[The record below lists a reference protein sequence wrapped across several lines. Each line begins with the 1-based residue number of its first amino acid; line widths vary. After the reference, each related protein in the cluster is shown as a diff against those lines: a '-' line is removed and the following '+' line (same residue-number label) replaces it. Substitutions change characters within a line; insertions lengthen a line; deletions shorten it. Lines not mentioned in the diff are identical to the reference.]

1 MLSSLLLH
9 LLFLSGV
16 ASFNSLSYRVSSKN
30 GLIAR
35 FALTGEQSEAVRAP
49 LIDEG
54 NSLGTAIRVQAGPG
68 SGKTRVIVHR
78 IEHLLLEESVPARN
92 LLALTFTR
100 KAADEMRERLDR
112 SLEVKA
118 MGKAVTVS
126 TLHGFCVRILRR
138 FAEICFLRDGDSFS
152 IYDDDDSRRVVKAL
166 LQDYEYPSEMSP
178 DDIARFQVAKVYERM
193 SQVKRANL
201 IAGEGIS
208 DVPVSFPSSTGST
221 GQNES
226 EEMQHD
232 NDEKRDEKQ
241 YALQLTNIAHT

>member
-1 MLSSLLLH
+1 
-9 LLFLSGV
+9 
-16 ASFNSLSYRVSSKN
+16 
-30 GLIAR
+30 
-35 FALTGEQSEAVRAP
+35 
-49 LIDEG
+49 
-54 NSLGTAIRVQAGPG
+54 
-68 SGKTRVIVHR
+68 
-78 IEHLLLEESVPARN
+78 
-92 LLALTFTR
+92 
-100 KAADEMRERLDR
+100 
-112 SLEVKA
+112 
-118 MGKAVTVS
+118 
-126 TLHGFCVRILRR
+126 
-138 FAEICFLRDGDSFS
+138 
-152 IYDDDDSRRVVKAL
+152 
-166 LQDYEYPSEMSP
+166 MSP